1 MNYKYPDKDDRL
13 TIELINTEY
22 DGPYWEKSEAAVL
35 EKAGE
40 AIKALPEKD
49 DSKRLL
55 DLGCGKGRLI
65 GTFARW
71 VDAADSQ
78 RRQRQVRWQ
87 IS

>member
-1 MNYKYPDKDDRL
+1 MMNYKYPDKDDRL

-49 DSKRLL
+49 DRK
-55 DLGCGKGRLI
+55 
-65 GTFARW
+65 
-71 VDAADSQ
+71 
-78 RRQRQVRWQ
+78 
-87 IS
+87 